1 MPKLPTN
8 WFRKVL
14 LLTGIGLGVVLLAVL
29 YCNWR
34 VQHDTATY
42 TFTRVAGVPHNRVGL
57 LLGTSNRLRNGSP
70 NPFFNYRIAAAVSLY
85 RQKKVDYLVVSGDN
99 SQKHYNEP
107 EMMKTAL
114 VKRGVPAN
122 RIYMDYAGL
131 RTLDSVVRCRKIFG
145 QSRFTIISQAFHNQR
160 ALFIAQHYGLDA
172 VGFNARDVTG
182 RNGLKVQFREMLAR
196 VKVFLDLYLL
206 NKQPKYLGEEVKIG

>member
-1 MPKLPTN
+1 MPKSLAN
-8 WFRKVL
+8 RYRKIFL
-14 LLTGIGLGVVLLAVL
+14 FTSIGLGVALLTVL

-34 VQHDTATY
+34 VQHDTAPY
-42 TFTRVAGVPHNRVGL
+42 TFTQVAGVPHNRVGL
-57 LLGTSNRLRNGSP
+57 VLGTSNRLRNGSP
-70 NPFFNYRIAAAVSLY
+70 NPFFNYRIAAAVRLY
-85 RQKKVDYLVVSGDN
+85 RQKKIDYLVVSGDN
-99 SQKHYNEP
+99 SQKNYNEP

-114 VKRGVPAN
+114 VKKGVPAS

-172 VGFNARDVTG
+172 VGFNAEDVTG
-182 RNGLKVQFREMLAR
+182 RNGLKVQMREMLAR

-206 NKQPKYLGEEVKIG
+206 NKQPKYLGEEVEIG

>member
-1 MPKLPTN
+1 MPKPLTSR
-8 WFRKVL
+8 FRKVFRVA
-14 LLTGIGLGVVLLAVL
+14 GIALGLALLAVL

-34 VQHDTATY
+34 VQHDTAPY
-42 TFTRVAGVPHNRVGL
+42 TFAQAARVPHNRVGL
-57 LLGTSNRLRNGSP
+57 VLGTSNRLRNGSL
-70 NPFFNYRIAAAVSLY
+70 NPFFYYRIAAAVRLY
-85 RQKKVDYLVVSGDN
+85 RQKKIDYLVVSGDN
-99 SQKHYNEP
+99 SQQHYNEP
-107 EMMKTAL
+107 EMMQTAL
-114 VKRGVPAN
+114 VRQGVPAS
-122 RIYMDYAGL
+122 RIYLDYAGL

-182 RNGLKVQFREMLAR
+182 RNGLKVQLREMFAR

-206 NKQPKYLGEEVKIG
+206 DKQPKYLGEEVKIG

>member
-1 MPKLPTN
+1 MPKSLAN
-8 WFRKVL
+8 RYRKIFL
-14 LLTGIGLGVVLLAVL
+14 FTGIGLGVALLTVL

-34 VQHDTATY
+34 VQHDTAPY
-42 TFTRVAGVPHNRVGL
+42 TFTRVARVPHNRVGL
-57 LLGTSNRLRNGSP
+57 VLGTSNRLRNGSP

-85 RQKKVDYLVVSGDN
+85 QQKKIDYLVVSGDN
-99 SQKHYNEP
+99 SQKNYNEP

-131 RTLDSVVRCRKIFG
+131 RTLDSVVRCRRIFG

-160 ALFIAQHYGLDA
+160 ALFIAQHYGLKA
-172 VGFNARDVTG
+172 VGFNAEDVTG
-182 RNGLKVQFREMLAR
+182 RNGLKVQMREMLAR

-206 NKQPKYLGEEVKIG
+206 NKQPKHLGEQVEIR

>member
-1 MPKLPTN
+1 MLKILMSRY
-8 WFRKVL
+8 RKVL
-14 LLTGIGLGVVLLAVL
+14 LVAAMGLGLALLTVL

-34 VQHDTATY
+34 VQHDTSPY
-42 TFTRVAGVPHNRVGL
+42 TFRNTGQVPHNRVGL
-57 LLGTSNRLRNGSP
+57 VLGTSNRLRDGSP
-70 NPFFNYRIAAAVSLY
+70 NPFFAHRIAAAVDLF
-85 RQKKVDYLVVSGDN
+85 RQRKVDYLVVSGDN
-99 SQKHYNEP
+99 SQKYYNEP

-114 VKRGVPAN
+114 VREGVPVS

-172 VGFNARDVTG
+172 VGFSAKDVAG
-182 RNGLKVQFREMLAR
+182 RNGIKVYLREMLAR

-206 NKQPKYLGEEVKIG
+206 NKQPKYLGEQVEIR

>member
-1 MPKLPTN
+1 MPKPPRN
-8 WFRKVL
+8 RFRKVL
-14 LLTGIGLGVVLLAVL
+14 LFAGIALGAALMVIL

-34 VQHDTATY
+34 VQHDTVPY
-42 TFTRVAGVPHNRVGL
+42 TFTRAARVPHNRVGL
-57 LLGTSNRLRNGSP
+57 VLGTSNRLRNGSP

-85 RQKKVDYLVVSGDN
+85 RHKKVDYLVVSGDN
-99 SQKHYNEP
+99 SQRNYNEP

-114 VKRGVPAN
+114 VQQGVPEN

-160 ALFIAQHYGLDA
+160 ALFIAQHYGLNA

>member
-1 MPKLPTN
+1 MPKTLTSR
-8 WFRKVL
+8 FRRVFRVA
-14 LLTGIGLGVVLLAVL
+14 GIALGLALLAVL

-34 VQHDTATY
+34 VQYDTAPY
-42 TFTRVAGVPHNRVGL
+42 TFTQVARVPHNRVGL
-57 LLGTSNRLRNGSP
+57 VLGTSNRLRNGSP
-70 NPFFNYRIAAAVSLY
+70 NPFFNHRIAAAVGLY
-85 RQKKVDYLVVSGDN
+85 RHKKIDYLVVSGDN

-114 VKRGVPAN
+114 VKGGVPAN
-122 RIYMDYAGL
+122 RIYLDYAGL
-131 RTLDSVVRCRKIFG
+131 RTLDSVVRCHRIFG
-145 QSRFTIISQAFHNQR
+145 QSRFTVISQAFHNQR
-160 ALFIAQHYGLDA
+160 ALFIAQHHGLDA

>member
-1 MPKLPTN
+1 MPQLPPN

-14 LLTGIGLGVVLLAVL
+14 LLTGLGLGVALLAIL

-34 VQHDTATY
+34 VQHDTDPY

-57 LLGTSNRLRNGSP
+57 VLGTSNRMRDGSP
-70 NPFFNYRIAAAVSLY
+70 NLFFAHRMAAAANLY
-85 RQKKVDYLVVSGDN
+85 HHRKVDYLVLSGDN
-99 SQKHYNEP
+99 SQKYYNEP
-107 EMMKTAL
+107 AMMKDAL
-114 VKRGVPAN
+114 VELGVPEN
-122 RIYMDYAGL
+122 RIYLDYAGL
-131 RTLDSVVRCRKIFG
+131 RTLDSVVRCRRIFG

-172 VGFNARDVTG
+172 VGFNAEDVAG
-182 RNGLKVQFREMLAR
+182 RNGLKTHLREMLAR

>member
-1 MPKLPTN
+1 MPTLPTH

-14 LLTGIGLGVVLLAVL
+14 LLTGLGLGVALGVVL

-34 VQHDTATY
+34 VQHDTAPY
-42 TFTRVAGVPHNRVGL
+42 TFTHAARVPHNRVGL
-57 LLGTSNRLRNGSP
+57 VLGTSNRLRNGNP
-70 NPFFNYRIAAAVSLY
+70 NPFFNYRIAAAASLY
-85 RQKKVDYLVVSGDN
+85 QQKKIDYLVVSGDN
-99 SQKHYNEP
+99 RRKDYNEP

-114 VKRGVPAN
+114 VQRGVPAN

-131 RTLDSVVRCRKIFG
+131 RTLDSVVRCSKIFG

-172 VGFNARDVTG
+172 VGFNAEDVTG
-182 RNGLKVQFREMLAR
+182 RNGVKVQLREMLAR

-206 NKQPKYLGEEVKIG
+206 NKQPKYLGEEVGIG

>member
-1 MPKLPTN
+1 MPTLPTN

-14 LLTGIGLGVVLLAVL
+14 LLTGLGLGAALGVVL

-34 VQHDTATY
+34 VQHDTAPY
-42 TFTRVAGVPHNRVGL
+42 TFTRAARVPHNRVGL
-57 LLGTSNRLRNGSP
+57 VLGTSNRLRNGSP

-85 RQKKVDYLVVSGDN
+85 RQKKIDYLVVSGDN

-182 RNGLKVQFREMLAR
+182 RNG
-196 VKVFLDLYLL
+196 VKV
-206 NKQPKYLGEEVKIG
+206 

>member
-1 MPKLPTN
+1 MPKLATN

-14 LLTGIGLGVVLLAVL
+14 LLTAMGLGVALLAVL

-34 VQHDTATY
+34 VQHDTDPY
-42 TFTRVAGVPHNRVGL
+42 TFTQAARVPHNRVGL
-57 LLGTSNRLRNGSP
+57 VLGTSNRLRNGSP

-85 RQKKVDYLVVSGDN
+85 RQKKIDYLVVSGDN
-99 SQKHYNEP
+99 RRKDYNEP

-131 RTLDSVVRCRKIFG
+131 RTLDSVVRCRRIFG

-160 ALFIAQHYGLDA
+160 ALFIAQHYGLNA
-172 VGFNARDVTG
+172 VGFNAEDVSG
-182 RNGLKVQFREMLAR
+182 RNGLKVQMREMLAR

-206 NKQPKYLGEEVKIG
+206 NKQPKYLGEQVEIR

>member
-1 MPKLPTN
+1 MPTLPTN

-14 LLTGIGLGVVLLAVL
+14 LFTGLGLGVALGAVL

-34 VQHDTATY
+34 VQHDTAPY
-42 TFTRVAGVPHNRVGL
+42 TFTRAARVPHNRVGL
-57 LLGTSNRLRNGSP
+57 VLGTSNRLRNGSP

-85 RQKKVDYLVVSGDN
+85 RQQKVDYLVVSGDN

-114 VKRGVPAN
+114 VKQGVPAN

-182 RNGLKVQFREMLAR
+182 RNGVKVQLREMLAR

-206 NKQPKYLGEEVKIG
+206 NKQPKYLGEEVEIG

>member
-1 MPKLPTN
+1 MPKPLTN
-8 WFRKVL
+8 RLRKVL
-14 LLTGIGLGVVLLAVL
+14 LFTGLAFGVALLAVL

-34 VQHDTATY
+34 VQHDTAPY
-42 TFTRVAGVPHNRVGL
+42 TFTRAARVPHNRVGL
-57 LLGTSNRLRNGSP
+57 VLGTSNRLRNGNP
-70 NPFFNYRIAAAVSLY
+70 NPFFYHRMAAAASLY
-85 RQKKVDYLVVSGDN
+85 RHKKIDYLVVSGDN

-114 VKRGVPAN
+114 VKGGVPAS
-122 RIYMDYAGL
+122 RIYLDYAGL
-131 RTLDSVVRCRKIFG
+131 RTLDSVVRCHRIFG

-160 ALFIAQHYGLDA
+160 ALFIARHHGLDA

-206 NKQPKYLGEEVKIG
+206 NKQPKHLGEEVKIG

>member
-1 MPKLPTN
+1 MPILPAN
-8 WFRKVL
+8 WFRNLVL
-14 LLTGIGLGVVLLAVL
+14 LIGMSLGVALLTVL

-34 VQHDTATY
+34 VQHDTAPY
-42 TFTRVAGVPHNRVGL
+42 TFSRVARVPHNRVGL
-57 LLGTSNRLRNGSP
+57 VLGTSNRLRNGTP

-85 RQKKVDYLVVSGDN
+85 RQKKIDYLVVSGDN
-99 SQKHYNEP
+99 SQKNYNEP

-114 VKRGVPAN
+114 VRNGVPAH

-131 RTLDSVVRCRKIFG
+131 RTLDSVVRCRRIFG

-172 VGFNARDVTG
+172 VGFNAEDVTG
-182 RNGLKVQFREMLAR
+182 RNGVKVQMREMLAR